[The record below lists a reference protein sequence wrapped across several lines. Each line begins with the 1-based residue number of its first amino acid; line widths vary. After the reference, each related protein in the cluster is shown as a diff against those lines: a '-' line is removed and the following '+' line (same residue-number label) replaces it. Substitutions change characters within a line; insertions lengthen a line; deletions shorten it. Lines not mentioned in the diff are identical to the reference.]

1 MSTENEIEKCITLCN
16 PDIVMH
22 SNSTYPCPPE
32 DLNLRYITWLKNKYS
47 DKDIGYSGHESGI
60 IPTLA
65 TIPLGVTWIERH
77 VTMDKSM
84 WGSDQKASLDIQE
97 MFELVKNIK
106 IIEKSCQ
113 YSPQERIQ
121 FETENIKKKSLRK

>member
-1 MSTENEIEKCITLCN
+1 MWLC
-16 PDIVMH
+16 
-22 SNSTYPCPPE
+22 T
-32 DLNLRYITWLKNKYS
+32 RT
-47 DKDIGYSGHESGI
+47 
-60 IPTLA
+60 
-65 TIPLGVTWIERH
+65 
-77 VTMDKSM
+77 M

-113 YSPQERIQ
+113 YIPQERIQ